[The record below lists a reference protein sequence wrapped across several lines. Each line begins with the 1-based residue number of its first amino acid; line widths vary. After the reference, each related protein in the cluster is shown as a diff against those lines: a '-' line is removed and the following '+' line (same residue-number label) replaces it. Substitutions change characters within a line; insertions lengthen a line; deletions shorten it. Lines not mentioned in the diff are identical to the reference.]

1 MSARAADRA
10 AKAANLT
17 QVCEYIYRH
26 TGLVYGPSKHYFA
39 ERRLTQRMNATGHR
53 DFSAYYGR
61 LMRDP
66 AELEALVN
74 AFTINE
80 TYFFREKHQLQ
91 SLSASLL
98 PMIAAG
104 KGAGDSIRIWS
115 VPCSTGEEPYSIAI
129 WLLENWPLV
138 DAYNID
144 ILGSDIDTEA
154 IEAARQG
161 LYGERAL
168 SRLPGEMRSLYFERE
183 GETQWRIIQDLRE
196 SVRFGRVNLVDPG
209 SVDGQGRFEVI
220 FCRNLLIYFDERAR
234 NLAMDNIYRALAPG
248 GFLCLGHTEALAP
261 VGDRFIACRF
271 KEGVAY
277 RRPVDAP

>member
-1 MSARAADRA
+1 VSAKPADRT
-10 AKAANLT
+10 AKAANLA
-17 QVCEYIYRH
+17 QVCDYLYRQ

-39 ERRLTQRMNATGHR
+39 ERRLAQRMNATGHR

-61 LMRDP
+61 LLRDP
-66 AELEALVN
+66 DELEALVN

-115 VPCSTGEEPYSIAI
+115 IPCSTGEEPYSIAI
-129 WLLENWPLV
+129 WLLENWGLV

-144 ILGSDIDTEA
+144 IVGSDIDTDA
-154 IEAARQG
+154 IQAAREG
-161 LYGERAL
+161 VYGERAL
-168 SRLPGEMRSLYFERE
+168 SRLPDNLRELYFERE
-183 GETQWRIIQDLRE
+183 AADRWRIIQDLRE

-209 SVDGQGRFEVI
+209 AGDVQGRFEVI

-234 NLAMDNIYRALAPG
+234 SLAMDNIYRALAPG

-271 KEGVAY
+271 KEGMAY
-277 RRPVDAP
+277 RKPVDAT